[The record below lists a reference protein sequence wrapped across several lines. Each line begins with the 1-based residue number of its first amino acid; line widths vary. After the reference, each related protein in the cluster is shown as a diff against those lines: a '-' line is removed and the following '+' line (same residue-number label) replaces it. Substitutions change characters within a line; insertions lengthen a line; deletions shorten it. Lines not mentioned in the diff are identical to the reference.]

1 MVAIKR
7 KNGIPLSKFDK
18 DFHNLGLE
26 IYKKGYDIRFQATQ
40 VIPVLVTEVITR
52 IIYSVRRL
60 ISYYQ
65 NTEKENRS
73 FRLL

>member
-18 DFHNLGLE
+18 DFYNLALE
-26 IYKKGYDIRFQATQ
+26 IYKKGYDIRFQTAQ
-40 VIPVLVTEVITR
+40 VIPVVVTEVITR

-65 NTEKENRS
+65 NIEKENRN
-73 FRLL
+73 